1 MFVNRVEEIKAISKR
16 LDSDN
21 FEFFILYGRRRIGK
35 TRLIL
40 ECVREREHIY
50 YFATESAN
58 IRHFKDHCKKSIPD
72 MAYAADDWEA
82 IFNLLRDRIVIIDE
96 FPNMIKEFPGIISL
110 FQRIIDTQ
118 LSKTRTKLILL
129 GSSIS
134 MMGQNI
140 LSYKSPLYGRKT
152 GVIKLGPMDFKD
164 IRSFFPEAGWY
175 ELCEIF
181 GLCDGVP
188 YYLEKMRDSFWE
200 WLQEEVSG
208 VDSFL
213 SYEIDFLM
221 KYEFENFVTYKKI
234 LEAIA
239 NGKNTPVEIRNY
251 LGMRHS
257 DITPYLRN
265 LMEVE
270 FIKREIPVTEGE
282 RSRMGRYFLKD
293 NFLSFWFRFIYPN
306 LSGIGEKLFS
316 VEDIREDHNAY
327 VGRVFEQIAKQ
338 FVLELNRKKMLPFGI
353 KKLGRW
359 WRKGEE
365 IDLIGMNERE
375 KKALFMEVKWR
386 DLKAGEADKIISKL
400 KRKSVQTSMNGYE
413 KHYGIIAKGTEKKG
427 TLIFDLMDFDRVF

>member
-1 MFVNRVEEIKAISKR
+1 MFVNRSEEIKAISDR
-16 LDSDN
+16 LNSDR
-21 FEFFILYGRRRIGK
+21 FEFLILYGRRRIGK

-40 ECVREREHIY
+40 ECVSKREHIY

-58 IRHFKDHCKKSIPD
+58 IRHFKNHCAKKIPD
-72 MAYAADDWEA
+72 MTFVADDWEA
-82 IFNLLRDRIVIIDE
+82 IFNSLRDRVVIIDE
-96 FPNMIKEFPGIISL
+96 FPNMIKEDPAIISR

-118 LSKTRTKLILL
+118 LSNTRTKLILL

-152 GVIKLGPMDFKD
+152 GVIKLGPMKFKD
-164 IRSFFPEAGWY
+164 IRSFFPDAGWY

-188 YYLEKMRDSFWE
+188 YYLEKMEGSFWE
-200 WLQEEVSG
+200 WLQGEVSG
-208 VDSFL
+208 IDSFL
-213 SYEIDFLM
+213 RYEIDFLM

-239 NGKNTPVEIRNY
+239 NGKNTPVEMRNY
-251 LGMRHS
+251 LGLKHS

-293 NFLSFWFRFIYPN
+293 NFLAFWFRFIYPN
-306 LSGIGEKLFS
+306 LSGIEEKLFS
-316 VEDIREDHNAY
+316 VEDIREDYNTY
-327 VGRVFEQIAKQ
+327 MGRIFEQIAKQ
-338 FVLELNRKKMLPFGI
+338 FVLELNRKEMLPFGI

-365 IDLIGMNERE
+365 IDLIGMNQRE
-375 KKALFMEVKWR
+375 KKALFFEVKWR
-386 DLKAGEADKIISKL
+386 DLKAGETYAIISEL
-400 KRKSVQTSMNGYE
+400 KRKSALTSMGDYE
-413 KHYGIIAKGTEKKG
+413 KHYGIIAKGAEKRG
-427 TLIFDLMDFDRVF
+427 ALIYDLKDFDKVF